1 VLCFETTPTLC
12 GTVPAFEGLRRSLE
26 RLKADKFDAMFIIQ
40 AGLDKLSNYYSQVS
54 NNPAYL
60 LAIGK

>member
-1 VLCFETTPTLC
+1 VLSFEKTPTLC
-12 GTVPAFEGLRRSLE
+12 GTVPAFEGLRVSLE
-26 RLKADKFDAMFIIQ
+26 RLKVEKYEASLIIQ
-40 AGLDKLSNYYSQVS
+40 AGLDKLTNYYSQVF